1 MFVQREPSPDSPN
14 ALPSADTGSDDLRV
28 ITVES
33 GSSRNY
39 HAQRSPDGS
48 QVAFDSDRDGVR
60 GVYVARADGTEV
72 RRVTGAEFAALPTWS
87 PDGMHIAFVRAES
100 DRSDVWNLWLTS
112 LDGRQLTRLTRFQ
125 QGQTSA
131 ASWFADGRRICYT
144 HGDRLVI
151 VDISTGAT
159 RDFKS
164 PVAARSLYAP
174 AVSPDGAFV
183 IFQVEGS
190 GGWVLDARDG
200 TTKFVLTDA
209 TVGDFAWSPDG
220 RRVAYHSRRDDQWG
234 IWRVTPAA
242 RDSRTN
248 RFDS

>member
-1 MFVQREPSPDSPN
+1 MRRLADLVSRRHAHRVRARRIRSFRRVEPLADVARRP
-14 ALPSADTGSDDLRV
+14 AADTAHPISAGTNVGSLV
-28 ITVES
+28 
-33 GSSRNY
+33 
-39 HAQRSPDGS
+39 
-48 QVAFDSDRDGVR
+48 
-60 GVYVARADGTEV
+60 V
-72 RRVTGAEFAALPTWS
+72 RRRTSHLLYA
-87 PDGMHIAFVRAES
+87 R
-100 DRSDVWNLWLTS
+100 RSI
-112 LDGRQLTRLTRFQ
+112 GHR
-125 QGQTSA
+125 
-131 ASWFADGRRICYT
+131 
-144 HGDRLVI
+144 
-151 VDISTGAT
+151 DISTGAT

-183 IFQVEGS
+183 IFQVAGS

-234 IWRVTPAA
+234 IWRVAPAA